1 LLALAIAL
9 PASEVRKN
17 FRLDHSS
24 MKASVF
30 RYFSFVFSQN
40 CAGLVCGSKAVR

>member
-1 LLALAIAL
+1 VSRAKSLLALATAL

-24 MKASVF
+24 MEASIVLLC
-30 RYFSFVFSQN
+30 SFV
-40 CAGLVCGSKAVR
+40 